1 MTYLQVKKDHRAIRT
16 DKREWYEFVCGEF
29 LTVEEAS
36 VFNADLSKCRL
47 VDVKKPDEMYW
58 CFGARLC
65 GTDNFTVVSDDAS
78 DFDGQLYR
86 YHYTVNIEED
96 ALFGDTPRFGYQMC
110 FDRDCALTSYEWKK
124 IYAKAKHYLRY
135 YDCPVMVSIT
145 RKSRR
150 EVCASGFSVLYYISK
165 WFDGTF
171 QSWFDYTHHG
181 HYQKGYHLRK
191 KHGQKGNE

>member
-1 MTYLQVKKDHRAIRT
+1 MTYLQVKKDHRTIRT

-65 GTDNFTVVSDDAS
+65 DTDNFTVVSDDAS

-86 YHYTVNIEED
+86 YHYTINIEED
-96 ALFGDTPRFGYQMC
+96 VSFDETPSFGYQMC
-110 FDRDCALTSYEWKK
+110 FDRDCALTSHEWKK

-135 YDCPVMVSIT
+135 YDCSVTVSIT

-150 EVCASGFSVLYYISK
+150 DVCTNGYSVLYYISN

-171 QSWFDYTHHG
+171 QSWFDYTHPG
-181 HYQKGYHLRK
+181 HYQVGYHLRK

>member
-65 GTDNFTVVSDDAS
+65 DTDNFTVVSDDAS

-86 YHYTVNIEED
+86 YHYTINIEED
-96 ALFGDTPRFGYQMC
+96 VPFDETPRFGYQMC
-110 FDRDCALTSYEWKK
+110 FDRDDTLSSYQWKE
-124 IYAKAKHYLRY
+124 IYAKAKWYLRY
-135 YDCPVMVSIT
+135 NGCPVQVTIL
-145 RKSRR
+145 RKSRH
-150 EVCASGFSVLYYISK
+150 EVCTSGYSIIYYLSN
-165 WFDGTF
+165 WFGGTS
-171 QSWFDYTHHG
+171 QTWYDYTRLG
-181 HYQKGYHLRK
+181 RYQTCYHLRK
-191 KHGQKGNE
+191 QHA

>member
-29 LTVEEAS
+29 LTVEEAG
-36 VFNADLSKCRL
+36 VYNADLSKCRL

-58 CFGARLC
+58 CFGVRLC
-65 GTDNFTVVSDDAS
+65 DTDNYIVVSDDAS

-86 YHYTVNIEED
+86 YHYTINIEEEVPFD
-96 ALFGDTPRFGYQMC
+96 ETPRFGYQMC
-110 FDRDCALTSYEWKK
+110 FDRDNTLSSHEWKK
-124 IYAKAKHYLRY
+124 IYAKAKWYRRW
-135 YDCPVMVSIT
+135 YDCPISVSIK
-145 RKSRR
+145 RNYRG
-150 EVCASGFSVLYYISK
+150 EVSTGYSVLYYISN

-171 QSWFDYTHHG
+171 QSWFDYTHPG
-181 HYQKGYHLRK
+181 HYQLGYHLRK